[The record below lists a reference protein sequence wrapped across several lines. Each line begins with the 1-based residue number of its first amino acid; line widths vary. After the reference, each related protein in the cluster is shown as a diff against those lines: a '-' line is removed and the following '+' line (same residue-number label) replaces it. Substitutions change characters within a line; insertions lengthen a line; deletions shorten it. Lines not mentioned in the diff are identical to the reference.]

1 MAIKKSKK
9 RPTRKPVDRRARMVP
24 EILRKLESTPGIMS
38 GSVHPSQVLNSDEFS
53 ESVLMMRAAVKFIK
67 DHIETRARAGIKSFR
82 LPKSFVWRN
91 SRLDLYTSNL
101 GRVFIATRSGARVL
115 SSGHFEI

>member
-1 MAIKKSKK
+1 MAMSASSKQ
-9 RPTRKPVDRRARMVP
+9 PARKQIDRKARMVS

-38 GSVHPSQVLNSDEFS
+38 GSVHPSQVLNSDELS

-67 DHIETRARAGIKSFR
+67 DHIETRVRAGKKSFK
-82 LPKSFVWRN
+82 LPKYFVWRN

-101 GRVFIATRSGARVL
+101 GRVFIATKSGTRVL
-115 SSGHFEI
+115 GGGYFEI